1 MANNSEFIINTTL
14 NTNGVD
20 AGANRV
26 NSKMKNLGRSVEQT
40 SNRMSQS
47 MNRAFTDNRVKTAP
61 YEALEKRLAQI
72 TAKYDQLAEKEHR
85 FLSTGG
91 SEKSTTYRRMEYDL
105 DKIEQE
111 QDSIIAKMRQMETA
125 GTAYQ
130 SAPIRQVGAE
140 AEGAAS
146 RLTALDSAQRSSNS
160 SAKKASHIFKGLSK
174 AFGKHNVSVGKTF
187 KNVLKYAFGIRSLFV
202 LFNRLRRGLIEGFN
216 NLARFNNGINP
227 TNTALSNL
235 KSALTQLKNSFATAF
250 NPILVTIEP
259 ILTGFI
265 NKLSEAVTMLG
276 MFFAKLTG
284 AKTFTKAK
292 KVQEQYAQATG
303 DSAKAQ
309 EKLNEKLA
317 DYDKLDVIQQ
327 DNKSNAGSGGAGGV
341 SPNDMFE
348 EVALD
353 DSAVEWAE
361 KFKKAWET
369 ADFTEI
375 GSIVGNKIKNALD
388 SIDWAPIKKTAD
400 KLGKSFATFLNGF
413 FETPGF
419 SQTVGKT
426 LGEGINTGLTLISSF
441 LNNRH
446 FDSVGKF
453 ISSGLQTAFQTIDFS
468 TIGSTLSGAISGIF
482 DTISGI
488 IQGIDWT
495 QLPKDIFDAIVEF
508 IDGFDF
514 KKIAK
519 SIAKMLGSAIGAVAG
534 FIVGIGKLV
543 ADLAK
548 KIVDAWEDKKDEWE
562 SMGKSVW
569 EGLGEGILNAIKSV
583 GSWIYNNLFK
593 PFIDAFKKA
602 FGIHS
607 PSTVMAEMGGYI
619 MQGLYN
625 GVKKKIKIIKEIFQ
639 KVLSTIKGVFDGITT
654 WFGSKFSGAWDKVK
668 NAFKPNAAAKFFR
681 GVVSNI
687 KSAFSGIASWF
698 QTTFSTAWTKVK
710 NVFSKGG
717 KIFVGI
723 KNGILNG
730 LKVVIN
736 GLISGI
742 NKVIAIPFRGI
753 NAALN
758 KIKSISI
765 LGAKPFSGLPTIYVP
780 QIPKLAKGAVIP
792 PNQEFLA
799 MLGDQKRGVNIETPL
814 ETMIQA
820 FQTALDNRGG
830 ASMPDKLE
838 ITLANGKSIAE
849 VVWDESEKKYKQTG
863 FMPRYI

>member
-26 NSKMKNLGRSVEQT
+26 NTKMKNLGKSVEQT

-47 MNRAFTDNRVKTAP
+47 MNRAFADNRVKTAP

-72 TAKYDQLAEKEHR
+72 TVKYDQLAEKEYR

-111 QDSIIAKMRQMETA
+111 QDAIIAKMRQMEAA

-130 SAPIRQVGAE
+130 SAPIRQVGVE
-140 AEGAAS
+140 AEGAARS
-146 RLTALDSAQRSSNS
+146 LTSLDSAQRSSNS
-160 SAKKASHIFKGLSK
+160 SAKKSKHIFSGLSK
-174 AFGKHNVSVGKTF
+174 IFKKHNVSVGKTF

-250 NPILVTIEP
+250 SPILVTIEP

-265 NKLSEAVTMLG
+265 NKISEAVTMLG

-292 KVQEQYAQATG
+292 KVQEQYAQATEE
-303 DSAKAQ
+303 SAKAQ

-327 DNKSNAGSGGAGGV
+327 DNKSNTGSSGSGGI

-353 DSAVEWAE
+353 DSAVDWAE

-388 SIDWAPIKKTAD
+388 NINWEDIKKGAEKVGKSTATFINGFVESGILQSLGKTVGESINTALTGANAFIVNTDWENLGSEISKAISEAFKTVDWKLVGKHLVDNVVAALDFVAGLINGIDWASLPGDIVNAIKDVLTGAD
-400 KLGKSFATFLNGF
+400 WKKLFGS
-413 FETPGF
+413 
-419 SQTVGKT
+419 
-426 LGEGINTGLTLISSF
+426 LGNLASSI
-441 LNNRH
+441 LKAIWE
-446 FDSVGKF
+446 FDKACAEILGDVAKQ
-453 ISSGLQTAFQTIDFS
+453 I
-468 TIGSTLSGAISGIF
+468 
-482 DTISGI
+482 
-488 IQGIDWT
+488 
-495 QLPKDIFDAIVEF
+495 KDYFV
-508 IDGFDF
+508 
-514 KKIAK
+514 KKIEDAGYDKDK
-519 SIAKMLGSAIGAVAG
+519 SLMENGKAI
-534 FIVGIGKLV
+534 LT
-543 ADLAK
+543 
-548 KIVDAWEDKKDEWE
+548 
-562 SMGKSVW
+562 
-569 EGLGEGILNAIKSV
+569 GILNGIIDAVKNI
-583 GSWIYNNLFK
+583 GSWIYDNIIE
-593 PFIDAFKKA
+593 PFIDNFFDGNASSSLKKLGEDLWKKVSDGVKSLGDLAVKIKGKWEDTKEGLKKKWQSLTEGVKTKIYNISSAWTDTKQKIKDKWSSLMSNVKNKIASIGFK
-602 FGIHS
+602 F
-607 PSTVMAEMGGYI
+607 PSLSDI
-619 MQGLYN
+619 RN
-625 GVKKKIKIIKEIFQ
+625 GVKTM
-639 KVLSTIKGVFDGITT
+639 VNRITSFLNT
-654 WFGSKFSGAWDKVK
+654 YLIDNINKL
-668 NAFKPNAAAKFFR
+668 FR
-681 GVVSNI
+681 VTVPDNVVTQ
-687 KSAFSGIASWF
+687 FLGIAGVTR
-698 QTTFSTAWTKVK
+698 QIVR
-710 NVFSKGG
+710 
-717 KIFVGI
+717 
-723 KNGILNG
+723 
-730 LKVVIN
+730 
-736 GLISGI
+736 
-742 NKVIAIPFRGI
+742 IPH
-753 NAALN
+753 
-758 KIKSISI
+758 
-765 LGAKPFSGLPTIYVP
+765 
-780 QIPKLAKGAVIP
+780 IPRLATGAVIP

-814 ETMIQA
+814 ETMVQA
-820 FQTALDNRGG
+820 FLTALDNRGG
-830 ASMPDKLE
+830 AGMPDKLE
-838 ITLANGKSIAE
+838 ITLANGKTLAE

-863 FMPRYI
+863 YMPRYI

>member
-111 QDSIIAKMRQMETA
+111 QDAIIAKMRQMEAA

-140 AEGAAS
+140 AEGTARS
-146 RLTALDSAQRSSNS
+146 LTALDSAQRSSNS
-160 SAKKASHIFKGLSK
+160 SAKKSKHIFSGLSK
-174 AFGKHNVSVGKTF
+174 IFKKHNVSVGKTF

-250 NPILVTIEP
+250 SPILVTIEP

-265 NKLSEAVTMLG
+265 NKISEAVTMLG

-292 KVQEQYAQATG
+292 KVQEQYAQATE

-327 DNKSNAGSGGAGGV
+327 DNKSNAGSSGSGGI

-353 DSAVEWAE
+353 DSAVDWAE

-375 GSIVGNKIKNALD
+375 GSIVGTKIKNALD
-388 SIDWAPIKKTAD
+388 NINWEDIKKGAEKVGKSTATFINGFVESGILQSLGKTVGESINTALTGANAFIVNTDWENLGSEISKAISEAFKTVDWKLVGKHLVDNVVAALDFVAGLINGIDWASLPGDIVNAIKD
-400 KLGKSFATFLNGF
+400 
-413 FETPGF
+413 
-419 SQTVGKT
+419 V
-426 LGEGINTGLTLISSF
+426 
-441 LNNRH
+441 
-446 FDSVGKF
+446 
-453 ISSGLQTAFQTIDFS
+453 
-468 TIGSTLSGAISGIF
+468 LSGADWKKLFGSLGNLASSILKAIWEF
-482 DTISGI
+482 DKACAEILGDVAKQI
-488 IQGIDWT
+488 
-495 QLPKDIFDAIVEF
+495 KDYFV
-508 IDGFDF
+508 
-514 KKIAK
+514 KKIEDAGYDKDK
-519 SIAKMLGSAIGAVAG
+519 SLMENGKAI
-534 FIVGIGKLV
+534 LT
-543 ADLAK
+543 
-548 KIVDAWEDKKDEWE
+548 
-562 SMGKSVW
+562 
-569 EGLGEGILNAIKSV
+569 GILNGIIDAVKNI
-583 GSWIYNNLFK
+583 GSWIYDNIIE
-593 PFIDAFKKA
+593 PFIDNFFDGNASSSLKKLGEDLWKKVSDGVKSLGDLAVKIKGKWEDTKEGLKKKWQSLTEGVKTKIYNISSAWTDTKQKIKEKWSSLMSNVKNKIASIGFK
-602 FGIHS
+602 F
-607 PSTVMAEMGGYI
+607 PSLSDI
-619 MQGLYN
+619 RN
-625 GVKKKIKIIKEIFQ
+625 GVKTMVNRITSFLNTYLIDNINKLFRI
-639 KVLSTIKGVFDGITT
+639 TIPD
-654 WFGSKFSGAWDKVK
+654 
-668 NAFKPNAAAKFFR
+668 N
-681 GVVSNI
+681 VVTQ
-687 KSAFSGIASWF
+687 FLGIAGVTR
-698 QTTFSTAWTKVK
+698 QIVR
-710 NVFSKGG
+710 
-717 KIFVGI
+717 
-723 KNGILNG
+723 
-730 LKVVIN
+730 
-736 GLISGI
+736 
-742 NKVIAIPFRGI
+742 IPH
-753 NAALN
+753 
-758 KIKSISI
+758 
-765 LGAKPFSGLPTIYVP
+765 
-780 QIPKLAKGAVIP
+780 IPKLAKGAVIP

-814 ETMIQA
+814 ETMVQA

-830 ASMPDKLE
+830 AGMPDKLE
-838 ITLANGKSIAE
+838 ITLANGKTLAE

-863 FMPRYI
+863 YMPRYI